1 LITSVNHITNNE
13 AQANLTWRHTDNNGR
28 VYLEEK
34 GAFEFD
40 VDSDESY
47 DKIKEFYDLG
57 LSCTVDGIVMA
68 SKVTG
73 QLTFKESDYGQA
85 IKKFKKDN
93 KDKFDDKYK
102 IQVNHVINSLT
113 FGDTHNF
120 FHIKKH
126 FG

>member
-1 LITSVNHITNNE
+1 MITSVNHITNND

-40 VDSDESY
+40 VNSDESY
-47 DKIKEFYDLG
+47 KKIKEFYDLG
-57 LSCTVDGIVMA
+57 LSCTVDGVVMA

-73 QLTFKESDYGQA
+73 QLSFKESDYGEA

-93 KDKFDDKYK
+93 REKFNNKYK
-102 IQVNHVINSLT
+102 I
-113 FGDTHNF
+113 
-120 FHIKKH
+120 
-126 FG
+126 